1 MNDWSLI
8 EQILECPLT
17 LVICDEQLRDQQ
29 ANDLLSA
36 FIANKIRERVNDPAV
51 ADTLIPKNH
60 GFGSRRVP
68 METHYYEA
76 YNRSNVRLV
85 DLNKTPIERITEKGI
100 DTSTEKFAFDMMCVL
115 EVVISFRPPVAVS
128 LDD

>member
-1 MNDWSLI
+1 
-8 EQILECPLT
+8 
-17 LVICDEQLRDQQ
+17 
-29 ANDLLSA
+29 
-36 FIANKIRERVNDPAV
+36 
-51 ADTLIPKNH
+51 
-60 GFGSRRVP
+60 

-76 YNRSNVRLV
+76 YNRPNVRLV

-115 EVVISFRPPVAVS
+115 ELVTSCRIPMVVS